1 MTALPTKK
9 GWLMTERELELIELY
24 EALPPNE
31 KAAILEVVRVFA
43 LRQRE
48 AEHESMPTNSPE
60 PQESTD

>member
-1 MTALPTKK
+1 
-9 GWLMTERELELIELY
+9 MTERELELIELY